1 MVHISSPPEA
11 LSQRRANV
19 VLVTL
24 FLATFVLGSAELLVV
39 GVLDLIAADLRVSI
53 PSAGGLLTANAL
65 GLALGGPVLTAAT
78 IKLNKRTVLIG
89 ALALFVLANLVPAL
103 TSSLGL
109 FIAARAVGGAL
120 QGLFIGVAF
129 VAATTIVRPER
140 RGRAMGVVLSGV
152 SVSAAVGVP
161 LGTWV
166 GQALGW
172 RGSFVGVV
180 VLGVLALIAILAL
193 VPSVPSTGG
202 AAGQARY
209 AFAPRVL
216 AVLGLNFLT
225 FAAIFAAVTYIVPF
239 LQHITGISGPLI
251 SVFLLVYG
259 IATAVGTFG
268 GGRYADRNAA
278 RTLLVGTIGVAVS
291 LLALSLVGAVAALVA
306 LALAALGLFA
316 MGMTPSIQYRVV
328 SLAGPGGALASSL
341 PASAIN
347 VGIAFGS
354 TAGGLAISTFTTSSA
369 VIAGLVIAAL
379 AVPVAVATRHLKP
392 PTVETAP
399 NQRAAKTSA
408 ELTV

>member
-1 MVHISSPPEA
+1 
-11 LSQRRANV
+11 
-19 VLVTL
+19 
-24 FLATFVLGSAELLVV
+24 
-39 GVLDLIAADLRVSI
+39 
-53 PSAGGLLTANAL
+53 
-65 GLALGGPVLTAAT
+65 
-78 IKLNKRTVLIG
+78 
-89 ALALFVLANLVPAL
+89 
-103 TSSLGL
+103 
-109 FIAARAVGGAL
+109 
-120 QGLFIGVAF
+120 
-129 VAATTIVRPER
+129 
-140 RGRAMGVVLSGV
+140 MGVVLSGV

-259 IATAVGTFG
+259 NSYSSGHLRRRPVRRPKRRAHP
-268 GGRYADRNAA
+268 A
-278 RTLLVGTIGVAVS
+278 RRHHRCRSIPAGPQPRRRS
-291 LLALSLVGAVAALVA
+291 RRPLVA